1 MAVNQEKT
9 MSKAANA
16 LQRSAEISR
25 PAHDGS
31 GNEARTGNGRQR
43 DDGFQG
49 TLVEGESSPDVY
61 PVLASTNGRNHG
73 PARTPSPVCKP
84 GRSGSLRSLN
94 SKSRKWRCASIGF
107 QVVDGHFRRGHNGL
121 G

>member
-9 MSKAANA
+9 MSKAAYA

-49 TLVEGESSPDVY
+49 TLVEGQSSRTFIRSRAARRKESWAGQS
-61 PVLASTNGRNHG
+61 A
-73 PARTPSPVCKP
+73 SPVCKP
-84 GRSGSLRSLN
+84 GRSGSLRKLN
-94 SKSRKWRCASIGF
+94 
-107 QVVDGHFRRGHNGL
+107 
-121 G
+121 